1 MKKNHVN
8 IFWLFAGNPNLPGVS
23 STVSCMCV
31 SLRVMKEYPPL
42 CHPMLPL
49 AEEDEDEDDP
59 KILEFE
65 LDTVD
70 RTISNVHVST
80 LTSSFHAYTFG
91 SKNNF

>member
-1 MKKNHVN
+1 
-8 IFWLFAGNPNLPGVS
+8 
-23 STVSCMCV
+23 MCV

-42 CHPMLPL
+42 CQPMLTL

-70 RTISNVHVST
+70 RTISNHHVSNT
-80 LTSSFHAYTFG
+80 LTFSSHG
-91 SKNNF
+91 